1 MKNLESLSRAFLR
14 NSKPQTQSVP
24 TPITNTDSPQTSNR
38 KSQTQLRLK
47 FTMRTLLA
55 LLAFIMFFFSREIT
69 LIQEMVFNLRASL
82 HERIMDVAFPSLL
95 LVSFVT
101 GIYFIY
107 LIPFPRGWMRWMA
120 ILVLCLI
127 YQLGAQNQALFRPR
141 YLSLS
146 LFLMFLL
153 LFDVVVCHSIWFMD

>member
-1 MKNLESLSRAFLR
+1 
-14 NSKPQTQSVP
+14 
-24 TPITNTDSPQTSNR
+24 
-38 KSQTQLRLK
+38 
-47 FTMRTLLA
+47 MRTLLA

-82 HERIMDVAFPSLL
+82 HERIMDMAFPSLL

-153 LFDVVVCHSIWFMD
+153 LFDVVVCHSIWFMDQMEFNQDVATVTLVCFAFVALVIVFVLMDLNCVHDVKWIICQ

>member
-14 NSKPQTQSVP
+14 KRKPKHNRYQHRQ
-24 TPITNTDSPQTSNR
+24 PQTSNR
-38 KSQTQLRLK
+38 KPQTQLHLN
-47 FTMRTLLA
+47 FSMMWTLFA
-55 LLAFIMFFFSREIT
+55 LLAFIAFFFSREIT
-69 LIQEMVFNLRASL
+69 LMQEMVFNLRASL
-82 HERIMDVAFPSLL
+82 HERIMDMAFPSLL

-141 YLSLS
+141 YLSLL
-146 LFLMFLL
+146 LFMMFLL